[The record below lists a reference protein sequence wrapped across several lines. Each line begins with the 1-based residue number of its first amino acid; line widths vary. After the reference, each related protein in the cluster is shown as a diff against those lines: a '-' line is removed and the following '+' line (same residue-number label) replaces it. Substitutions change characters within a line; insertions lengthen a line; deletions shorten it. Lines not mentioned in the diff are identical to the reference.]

1 MIFPSEHGGVFPHQ
15 QALQGIIDVAPIPG
29 VREATTDVTTTK
41 VINGMLKERLYRWY
55 TLVYVAILHL
65 MYAIFMK

>member
-1 MIFPSEHGGVFPHQ
+1 
-15 QALQGIIDVAPIPG
+15 